1 MALNAPLARDTADLL
16 AGLDRFRNAKGSAEL
31 YDALLTGT
39 PKRVF
44 DELSRV
50 LRHPIA
56 AEIGEWLRARGVEP
70 PRPPSNDEVLQRLG
84 ITDVEAYV
92 ARKEAEISRLKS
104 ELAVASSRGS
114 DALKAATGYSAT
126 TVLLAG
132 AAILGWLAALGVI
145 PINPQIDTTLDKGK
159 DKGSSQPEGN
169 GVGLEGSSKGR

>member
-1 MALNAPLARDTADLL
+1 MSLNAPLARDTAELL

-39 PKRVF
+39 PKRVH
-44 DELSRV
+44 DELGRV

-70 PRPPSNDEVLQRLG
+70 PRPPSNDEVLERLG

-92 ARKEAEISRLKS
+92 TKKDAEITRLKS
-104 ELAVASSRGS
+104 ELAIVSSRGS

-126 TVLLAG
+126 TVLLTG
-132 AAILGWLAALGVI
+132 VAILGWLAALGVI
-145 PINPQIDTTLDKGK
+145 PINPQIDPTVDKGK
-159 DKGSSQPEGN
+159 DKDQSQQEGN